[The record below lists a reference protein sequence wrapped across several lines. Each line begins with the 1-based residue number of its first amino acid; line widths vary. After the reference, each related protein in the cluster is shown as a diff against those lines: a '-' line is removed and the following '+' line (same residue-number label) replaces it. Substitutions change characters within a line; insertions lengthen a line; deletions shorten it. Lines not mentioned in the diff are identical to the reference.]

1 MNKARF
7 EAFSDA
13 VFAFA
18 ITLLVLGLVL
28 PEFKAP
34 PTDAELFRALLGL
47 WPNLVAYALS
57 FAVIGIMWQN
67 HHALF
72 RLVHTVDRV
81 TVFLNLALLGLTVFI
96 PFSTSV
102 LGSHPTLKTAT
113 FFYGLNLAGTA
124 TCYNLLLNHLVK
136 RRAFQGHVDDA
147 TLKQTVHAYRV
158 GWTTYTVA
166 MLSSLVAPL
175 LAFGL
180 YLLVAVYYLVPR
192 GVDTDL
198 SSEKDA

>member
-7 EAFSDA
+7 EAFSDG

-28 PEFKAP
+28 PEFKTP
-34 PTDAELFRALLGL
+34 PSDADLARALLAL

-72 RLVHTVDRV
+72 RLVHTVDRM
-81 TVFLNLALLGLTVFI
+81 TVFLNLGLLGLTVFI

-102 LGSHPTLKTAT
+102 LGAHPTLRTAA
-113 FFYGLNLAGTA
+113 FFYGLNLTGTG
-124 TCYNLLLNHLVK
+124 TFYNLILNHLMK
-136 RRAFQGHVDDA
+136 RRAFQGHVTDA
-147 TLKQTVHAYRV
+147 TLKQTIHAYRV
-158 GWTTYTVA
+158 GWATYATA

-175 LAFGL
+175 IGFAL
-180 YLLVAVYYLVPR
+180 YLLVAAYYLVPR
-192 GVDTDL
+192 GVDTDTT
-198 SSEKDA
+198 SGNGA

>member
-1 MNKARF
+1 MNKVRF
-7 EAFSDA
+7 EAFTDG
-13 VFAFA
+13 VFAIV

-34 PTDAELFRALLGL
+34 PTEGELAHALLAL
-47 WPNLVAYALS
+47 WPAILAYALS

-81 TVFLNLALLGLTVFI
+81 TVFLNLALLGLTAFI
-96 PFSTSV
+96 PFATSV
-102 LGSHPTLKTAT
+102 LGAHPSLKTAA
-113 FFYGLNLAGTA
+113 FFYGLNLTGTA

-136 RRAFQGHVDDA
+136 RRALQGQVTA
-147 TLKQTVHAYRV
+147 ETLRQTIRAYRV
-158 GWTTYTVA
+158 GWATYATA
-166 MLSSLVAPL
+166 MLTSLVAPY
-175 LAFGL
+175 LAFAL
-180 YLLVAVYYLVPR
+180 YLLIAIYYLVPR

-198 SSEKDA
+198 EGGREA